1 MYRSH
6 GRTLPFS
13 GFALTPSSRCC
24 GKPNRDRRITAP
36 PLQQRCCWLLIRFFS
51 LLPLA
56 WQKGAVPPA
65 GEDVDQSDRVGPRRG
80 GTVRGRAGR
89 GPMQLRICGCGSRLP
104 RGESAHVLSHP
115 RLGCRGSRLYT
126 RRGAYQP
133 QLFPVRETTLTTRLD
148 FQASAAALEA
158 LLRYFRSAY
167 FYDGD
172 ENSQMRPN
180 DFTDFA
186 AYYVQ
191 KAIPAAL
198 AQVRA
203 LPPDSPR
210 PSHASKRST

>member
-1 MYRSH
+1 
-6 GRTLPFS
+6 
-13 GFALTPSSRCC
+13 
-24 GKPNRDRRITAP
+24 
-36 PLQQRCCWLLIRFFS
+36 
-51 LLPLA
+51 
-56 WQKGAVPPA
+56 
-65 GEDVDQSDRVGPRRG
+65 
-80 GTVRGRAGR
+80 
-89 GPMQLRICGCGSRLP
+89 
-104 RGESAHVLSHP
+104 
-115 RLGCRGSRLYT
+115 
-126 RRGAYQP
+126 
-133 QLFPVRETTLTTRLD
+133 VRETTLTTRLD

-210 PSHASKRST
+210 PSHVSKRSRRTRRQPAQSGRML

>member
-1 MYRSH
+1 MQFRQPEKMWINQIELDRDVVAQYEGVQGVGQCNSASAVVALASLMENPRMFYRI
-6 GRTLPFS
+6 R
-13 GFALTPSSRCC
+13 AL
-24 GKPNRDRRITAP
+24 AAEA
-36 PLQQRCCWLLIRFFS
+36 L
-51 LLPLA
+51 
-56 WQKGAVPPA
+56 
-65 GEDVDQSDRVGPRRG
+65 
-80 GTVRGRAGR
+80 
-89 GPMQLRICGCGSRLP
+89 GCI
-104 RGESAHVLSHP
+104 RGEVRTSHD
-115 RLGCRGSRLYT
+115 SSSLYE
-126 RRGAYQP
+126 RP
-133 QLFPVRETTLTTRLD
+133 HSLRLD

-210 PSHASKRST
+210 PSHAPKRSRRTRRQQTQSGHML